1 MMARYPILVHTDRSR
16 WCGRRGSRL
25 AGRRD
30 ALLVGFAKD
39 EVATRFAGR
48 KVELVQ
54 DVGGPADQ
62 AENDEVGKDPAS
74 RQ

>member
-1 MMARYPILVHTDRSR
+1 MARYPILVHTDRSR

-30 ALLVGFAKD
+30 ALLDRLAKD

-62 AENDEVGKDPAS
+62 AEDDEVGKDPAS